1 MSAVIESQNVFHKA
15 MSPFFELLTP
25 VQTRAL
31 AEMNVDASLAE
42 RIRHLADLANEGEL
56 TPELQ
61 AEYETYV
68 DVNNLLAVLQAEAR
82 DRLTQGE
89 D

>member
-1 MSAVIESQNVFHKA
+1 MSAVIESQHIFHKA
-15 MSPFFELLTP
+15 MTPFFELLTP
-25 VQTRAL
+25 SQTRAL
-31 AEMNVDASLAE
+31 AELTVDASLAE
-42 RIRHLADLANEGEL
+42 RVEHLAGLANEGEL

-61 AEYETYV
+61 AEYEAYI

-82 DRLTQGE
+82 DRLTHGE